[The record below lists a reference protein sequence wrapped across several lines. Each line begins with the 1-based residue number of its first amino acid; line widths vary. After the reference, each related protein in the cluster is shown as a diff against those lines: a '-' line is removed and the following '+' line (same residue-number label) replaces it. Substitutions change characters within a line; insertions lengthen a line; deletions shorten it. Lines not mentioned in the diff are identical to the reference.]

1 MVEYTLNL
9 DLVFGSLA
17 DPTRRGILQQVSRRE
32 RPIKELSACY
42 QMTFAGIAKHVHILE
57 QAGLIHKRKEGRE
70 QIISANPKTIALSQK
85 HLEKYQRLLNTRY
98 DQLDTLLGN

>member
-17 DPTRRGILQQVSRRE
+17 DPTRRGILQQVSQRE
-32 RPIKELSACY
+32 RPIKELSACS

-57 QAGLIHKRKEGRE
+57 QAGLVHKRKEGRE
-70 QIISANPKTIALSQK
+70 QMISANPKTIALSQK
-85 HLEKYQRLLNTRY
+85 HLKKYQRLLDTRY
-98 DQLDTLLGN
+98 NQLDTLLDN